1 MAKPPSTLNSI
12 VKCGRLRSSR
22 VNVRMCRA
30 LGSIVVAL
38 SSAFSS
44 VSFAQCPFNVS
55 GAVTA
60 TLANDG
66 VLLTRVARELRS
78 PELVSK
84 VSTALSAEAVV
95 GNIAAVE
102 SRLDVNGSG
111 AFDADDALII
121 AKHLAGFRG
130 PALIAG
136 GAGRGATRKTS
147 GDIQSFIDGGCIA
160 PTPTRKKL
168 SVMKAEQMAQNN
180 GGVFISVLDDVEID
194 TNVDLAWLEIQG
206 SLVCSDRDLT
216 LSSRWILVHGGS
228 FQCGTSL
235 NPFAKR
241 LTITLTGPASEESAL
256 GMGMGTKMLGA
267 MHGARIAIYGEPRV
281 SWTQLSATAN
291 AGATQIVLKEPVDWR
306 VGEKIVIASTAL
318 DPDQAEERQIASVS
332 PDRRTVTLNQAL
344 VHSHFG
350 QLQTFEGKTLDE
362 RAEVALLN
370 RNVVMEGDDSST
382 TSKFGGHVMIMGALA
397 TVRETQAS
405 KRSSAKMQGIEFRRM
420 GQFDRLGRYPIHW
433 HQNGDSTG
441 DFVRGSSFHSN
452 LQRGVVVHGTDNTT
466 VESNTVLR
474 SIGHSYSIEDG
485 SEKGNLL
492 RGNLGLGTQAFPRK
506 ATNPIQAA
514 QNDDRAATYW
524 MKAGDNRFVGNHAA
538 GGEDVAFWFDDV
550 GLVDQSKFEF
560 TSNVAHSYLI
570 DGNRGGDLCCDGF
583 EKAAL
588 WFTGEGYD
596 KPYRGPFPISK
607 MTLYKNRT
615 AMWGNPRS
623 LGQGFADVR
632 LSDSILADNIM
643 GLNSHGAKDTVIV
656 GKSANTD
663 TVWSIGA
670 QGVQEYGHSQR
681 LENVTF
687 VNFADGSAI
696 DHRNCAREAG
706 NVSTINVKLVNARIN
721 LCAMRDDNNFDLA
734 IADPTGS
741 ILGNGV
747 AVTLTPVASQSRAMY
762 TTNCPINAA
771 LGVRVCSGLLGYSN
785 LHQRGANAS
794 LTRDDGVQL
803 DVADVNTY
811 PFYWTTIEGRRYTLN
826 GNVASQPTIEFT
838 MFGKYED
845 DTSDR
850 SALVKLN
857 ATSAFAIYG
866 VNASWFGPSTVGRSG
881 MSLLPQ
887 SASLAAL
894 EASTASAYFYDSA
907 SRVIHLKVWTDGFNR
922 VYIDR
927 R

>member
-1 MAKPPSTLNSI
+1 MQSENKNNASSPN
-12 VKCGRLRSSR
+12 KCGRLLRLKQLSKF
-22 VNVRMCRA
+22 
-30 LGSIVVAL
+30 IFFVVIAQFNW
-38 SSAFSS
+38 AMITEAR
-44 VSFAQCPFNVS
+44 AQCPFNVS
-55 GAVTA
+55 GAPTA

-66 VLLTRVARELRS
+66 VLLARVAREVRNA
-78 PELVSK
+78 ELVSK
-84 VSTALSAEAVV
+84 LSTTLSADTIV
-95 GNIAAVE
+95 GNMAAVE
-102 SRLDVNGSG
+102 SKLDVNGSG
-111 AFDADDALII
+111 AFDTDDAAII
-121 AKHLAGFRG
+121 ANYIAGFRG
-130 PALIAG
+130 DALIAN

-147 GDIQSFIDGGCIA
+147 GDIQSFIDGGCVA
-160 PTPTRKKL
+160 TSPARKKL

-206 SLVCSDRDLT
+206 SLVCSDRDLA

-241 LTITLTGPASEESAL
+241 LTITLTGPASDESVL

-267 MHGARIAIYGEPRV
+267 MHGARIAIYGERRV
-281 SWTQLSATAN
+281 SWTQLNATAN
-291 AGATQIVLKEPVDWR
+291 VGATQIVLKEPVDWR

-318 DPDQAEERQIASVS
+318 DPDQAEERQILSVS
-332 PDRRTVTLNQAL
+332 ADRRTVTLNQAL
-344 VHSHFG
+344 AYSHFG

-362 RAEVALLN
+362 RAEVALLS
-370 RNVVMEGDDSST
+370 RNIVIEGDDSST
-382 TSKFGGHVMIMGALA
+382 TSQFGGHVMIMGALS

-405 KRSSAKMQGIEFRRM
+405 KRSSAKLQGIEFRRM

-433 HQNGDSTG
+433 HQNGDSAG
-441 DFVRGSSFHSN
+441 DFVRSSSFHSN

-466 VESNTVLR
+466 IESNTVLR
-474 SIGHSYSIEDG
+474 SMGHSYALEDG
-485 SEKGNLL
+485 TEKGNLL
-492 RGNLGLGTQAFPRK
+492 RGNLGLGTQPFPRK

-514 QNDDRAATYW
+514 QNDDRAATFW
-524 MKAGDNRFVGNHAA
+524 MKTGDNRFVGNYAA
-538 GGEDVAFWFDDV
+538 GGENVAFWFDDV
-550 GLVDQSKFEF
+550 GLVDQTKFEF
-560 TSNVAHSYLI
+560 TSNVAHSYVI

-607 MTLYKNRT
+607 MTFYKNRT
-615 AMWGNPRS
+615 AMWGNPRT

-643 GLNSHGAKDTVIV
+643 GLNSHGAANTVIV

-670 QGVQEYGHSQR
+670 QGVQEYGHTQR

-687 VNFADGSAI
+687 VNFADSSAI

-706 NVSTINVKLVNARIN
+706 NVTAINVKLVSARIN
-721 LCAMRDDNNFDLA
+721 LCGARNDRNVDLA
-734 IADPTGS
+734 IADVTGS
-741 ILGNGV
+741 VLGNGV
-747 AVTLTPVASQSRAMY
+747 PVTLTPIGSDSRAMY
-762 TTNCPINAA
+762 TTNCPINTA
-771 LGVRVCSGLLGYSN
+771 LGVRVCNGLLAYGN

-803 DVADVNTY
+803 NVSDVNDY

-838 MFGKYED
+838 MLGKYED
-845 DTSDR
+845 ETRDR
-850 SALVKLN
+850 SVLVKLA

-866 VNASWFGPSTVGRSG
+866 VNANWFSPSTSGRSG

-907 SRVIHLKVWTDGFNR
+907 ARVIHLKIWTNGFNR